1 MIAAR
6 DFWEPR
12 IFLSMDR
19 FKAAMND
26 AIGNAL
32 RQLPGVRHTSASLVF
47 ILWGVFIA
55 WCDSAVSLAK
65 ETVPSS
71 WYDPVVAAQR
81 SDAQLH
87 ALFPLSSERIWGVGD
102 RGLILAS
109 EDGGISWK
117 VQESGVTC
125 PLRDI
130 CFIDRMRGWAVG
142 YIVQPFSQRAMGI
155 VLVTTDGG
163 KKWNPISQPWLPPMQ
178 GIRATEAGNLIA
190 WGGWSSQMS
199 SSVFESLDGG
209 RTWAPSPHLQQEFR
223 SIFPLAAGWLGL
235 QGDGAAVQWE
245 LSRVQSI
252 RSKDLWS
259 HIDCDGIQVLG
270 VKQDNRLY
278 RGHLADTQSWHEIGR
293 PSFLDEVRVIVG
305 RANTMVAAGVPSS
318 LIARSEDG
326 GTTWQATESPNK
338 TAVRQFIFLD
348 ELRGWGLGDLGSII
362 ATRDG
367 GKTWWVQRSGAS
379 QIGVMFVVRQD
390 ESIPWTTIA
399 YSAAE
404 LQRTTALVLV
414 GKNETD
420 TMSST
425 NRRRRVEAAASA
437 VGVNQVCFLEDRPVQ
452 SVGTQVNGTDDF
464 RRNNDPYHIT
474 ALIDH
479 YRPEMI
485 VVGEGV
491 VGDKESLKEIVLRKV
506 LKREK
511 TAIPI
516 EAISGSYAEQKNVH
530 KVYTFGMSRAR
541 SIELNGSQVLKRSGM
556 LLGDIAQRAATIT
569 NEKVDINL
577 REPLLMVYSDNPS
590 EGSTADLA
598 AGFIPSQ
605 EATRQIDLGQQ
616 GNLQVVLGSAVRR
629 KSLERLVDTSRRES
643 RDDSWDDYFRQ
654 VVESLTRDELEV
666 SLVWLADRLREQ
678 GKWMQWQLVAETL
691 IRRQPDSG
699 AAELMWTQLLAVA
712 ASEELNLW
720 RDKAQQVLRN
730 EQKSGVI
737 TASGQS
743 SDNPPVSPFQA
754 GFEQPASALLDRQAS
769 MASSI
774 DQAAVTPEISK
785 VGSPLNIDLMN
796 WICQQIPLRHP
807 SILGEPD
814 MLLQMSSWFHR
825 YSMQSP
831 LVADVQSGVRRIAE
845 QPYMEAYQRAS
856 QLESHLWN
864 SAAGPLGSDLNGA
877 NQAAAIWR
885 SGHDSHL
892 AAYATNQRPL
902 LDGVAD
908 DVCWQSAKAL
918 QLRSPEV
925 VGYVAQTEVRMAFD
939 HEWLFVWVQ
948 CARDPAAVRPEPVSR
963 REHDSNLSGAERI
976 RIVIDTDRDRMTAF
990 QFEIDQRGLT
1000 RESCWGLSQWNPK
1013 WFLAQNHTESTWS
1026 SELAIPLS
1034 EIAADPQILGAHWC
1048 VGIERIQNEK
1058 TVSFWPGKS
1067 GESLGLIDCG
1077 LLQFIEAPA
1086 AQLPAR
1092 Q

>member
-1 MIAAR
+1 
-6 DFWEPR
+6 
-12 IFLSMDR
+12 MDR
-19 FKAAMND
+19 FKAAMID
-26 AIGNAL
+26 AVGFAARRLQRL
-32 RQLPGVRHTSASLVF
+32 RRTWCLLVCVLQGVYV
-47 ILWGVFIA
+47 A
-55 WCDSAVSLAK
+55 WCYPTLLLAK

-102 RGLILAS
+102 RGLIVAS
-109 EDGGISWK
+109 EDGGLSWK
-117 VQESGVTC
+117 EQESGVTC

-130 CFIDRMRGWAVG
+130 CFIDRLRGWAVG

-155 VLVTTDGG
+155 VLVTADGG
-163 KKWNPISQPWLPPMQ
+163 KKWNSISQPWLPPMQ

-190 WGGWSSQMS
+190 WGGWSSQMA

-209 RTWAPSPHLQQEFR
+209 RTWAPSPHIQQEFR
-223 SIFPLAAGWLGL
+223 NIFPLAAGWLGL

-252 RSKDLWS
+252 RSKELWN
-259 HIDCDGIQVLG
+259 HIDCDGMQVLG
-270 VKQDNRLY
+270 INQDNRLY
-278 RGHLADTQSWHEIGR
+278 RGHLADSQSWHEIDR
-293 PSFLDEVRVIVG
+293 PSFLDEVRLVVG

-318 LIARSEDG
+318 VIARSEDG
-326 GTTWQATESPNK
+326 GTTWQATESPNN
-338 TAVRQFIFLD
+338 TAVRQFVFLD

-367 GKTWWVQRSGAS
+367 GKTWWVQRSGTA
-379 QIGVMFVVRQD
+379 QIGVMFVVRQN

-399 YSAAE
+399 YCAAE

-414 GKNETD
+414 GERETD

-425 NRRRRVEAAASA
+425 SGRRRIEAAASA
-437 VGVNQVCFLEDRPVQ
+437 VGVNQVCFLEDRPMH
-452 SVGTQVNGTDDF
+452 SVGAQINGTDDF
-464 RRNNDPYHIT
+464 RRNNDPFHIT

-485 VVGEGV
+485 IVGEGV
-491 VGDKESLKEIVLRKV
+491 DGDKESLKEIVLRKV

-511 TAIPI
+511 ISSSV
-516 EAISGSYAEQKNVH
+516 EAIGDRFVERKNVH

-569 NEKVDINL
+569 NKRVDITL
-577 REPLLMVYSDNPS
+577 REPLLMVYSDNPG
-590 EGSTADLA
+590 EGGTADLA

-629 KSLERLVDTSRRES
+629 KSLERLVDTSRGES

-654 VVESLTRDELEV
+654 VVESLTRDEMDV

-678 GKWMQWQLVAETL
+678 GKWLQWQLVAETL

-699 AAELMWTQLLAVA
+699 SAEVMWNQLLAVA
-712 ASEELNLW
+712 ASEELNHW
-720 RDKAQQVLRN
+720 RDKVQQELRDERN
-730 EQKSGVI
+730 NGVV
-737 TASGQS
+737 TASSQTG
-743 SDNPPVSPFQA
+743 DNPPASPFQA
-754 GFEQPASALLDRQAS
+754 GFEQPASAQLEREIAVDRRS
-769 MASSI
+769 
-774 DQAAVTPEISK
+774 DQAAAATEIIK
-785 VGSPLNIDLMN
+785 PGSALNVELMT

-807 SILGEPD
+807 SLLGESE
-814 MLLQMSSWFHR
+814 MLLQLSSWFHR

-845 QPYMEAYQRAS
+845 QPYMQAYQRAALMES
-856 QLESHLWN
+856 QLWST
-864 SAAGPLGSDLNGA
+864 ATTPLGSDQHGDHQTNS
-877 NQAAAIWR
+877 IWR
-885 SGHDSHL
+885 AGHDSHV
-892 AAYATNQRPL
+892 AAYATNERPL

-908 DVCWQSAKAL
+908 DTCWQSANTL
-918 QLRSPEV
+918 RLRSENAQ
-925 VGYVAQTEVRMAFD
+925 GYVAQTEVRLAFD
-939 HEWLFVWVQ
+939 HEWLFMWVQ
-948 CARDPAAVRPEPVSR
+948 CVRDPAIDRQEPVSR
-963 REHDSNLSGAERI
+963 REHDNNLVGAERI

-1013 WFLAQNHTESTWS
+1013 WFIAQHHAESTWS
-1026 SELAIPLS
+1026 SE
-1034 EIAADPQILGAHWC
+1034 
-1048 VGIERIQNEK
+1048 
-1058 TVSFWPGKS
+1058 
-1067 GESLGLIDCG
+1067 
-1077 LLQFIEAPA
+1077 
-1086 AQLPAR
+1086 
-1092 Q
+1092 